1 MLEIL
6 KRMILEFQERPMRKI
21 ANRKLR
27 FPMLP
32 GKATIITGMRRT
44 GKTSFCYQKMT
55 ELIAEGTDK
64 TQLLYLNFEDDRLY
78 GFKIDD
84 CQSILDAFYSLFPD
98 NRRKECYFFLDE
110 IQNVDD
116 WERFVRR
123 LLDTTDTH
131 VILTGSSSKLLT
143 VEIAT
148 AMRGRSISQE
158 VLPFSFEEFLQY
170 KNIFEAIPENLSDND
185 IAHLRHE
192 IEHYFRIGGFPEI
205 YPYPDVATR
214 GEILQEYSNMVVL
227 KDVVERHNISN
238 QTALRYLVSALYN
251 ADAQKFS
258 VTNFWKVL
266 NKGMQVKCSKND
278 LFAFM
283 KYLEEAY
290 IIFRTEL
297 HANSQK
303 AKLVNPNKVY
313 LIDVG
318 LVRAMAEDPEANRG
332 WLLENLVY
340 LHLRRLKFDISYYNT
355 SENKEVDFYAFNKI
369 SREKM
374 LIQATWSLADAETAK
389 REIAPLV
396 SAGAELNIAK
406 RFIVTWN
413 EETELADGIKVIPL
427 WKFLIDHY

>member
-27 FPMLP
+27 FPMLA

-55 ELIAEGTDK
+55 ELLAEGIDK

-84 CQSILDAFYSLFPD
+84 CQSILDAFYSLYPD

-123 LLDTTDTH
+123 LLDTTDIH
-131 VILTGSSSKLLT
+131 VVLTGSSSKLLT

-170 KNIFEAIPENLSDND
+170 KNVFETIPENLSDND

-290 IIFRTEL
+290 IIFRAEL

-313 LIDVG
+313 LIDIG
-318 LVRAMAEDPEANRG
+318 LVRAMVEDPEANRG

-355 SENKEVDFYAFNKI
+355 SDNKEVDFYAFNKI

-374 LIQATWSLADAETAK
+374 LIQSTWSLADAETAK

-396 SAGAELNIAK
+396 CAGAELNIAK

-427 WKFLIDHY
+427 WKFLIDRY

>member
-6 KRMILEFQERPMRKI
+6 KRMILEFQERPMRKV
-21 ANRKLR
+21 ATRNLR
-27 FPMLP
+27 FPMLE

-55 ELIAEGTDK
+55 ELIVAGTDK

-78 GFKIDD
+78 GFKVNN
-84 CQSILDAFYSLFPD
+84 CQSILDAFYSLYPE
-98 NRRKECYFFLDE
+98 NRQKECYFFFDE
-110 IQNVDD
+110 IQNVVD

-123 LLDTTDTH
+123 LLDTTDIH
-131 VILTGSSSKLLT
+131 VVLTGSSSKLLT

-148 AMRGRSISQE
+148 AMRGRSICQE
-158 VLPFSFEEFLQY
+158 VLPFSFEEFLYY
-170 KNIFEAIPENLSDND
+170 KDVFKTIPENLSDND

-192 IEHYFRIGGFPEI
+192 IEYYFRIGGFPEV
-205 YPYPDVATR
+205 YQYPDVATR

-238 QTALRYLVSALYN
+238 PTALRYLVSSLYN

-258 VTNFWKVL
+258 VTNFWKML

-297 HANSQK
+297 HTNSQK

-318 LVRAMAEDPEANRG
+318 LVRAMVEDPEANRG

-340 LHLRRLKFDISYYNT
+340 LHLRRLKFDVSYYNT
-355 SENKEVDFYAFNKI
+355 FDNKEVDFYAFNRI

-374 LIQATWSLADAETAK
+374 LIQSTWSLSDPETAK

-396 SAGAELNIAK
+396 TAGTELNISK
-406 RFIVTWN
+406 RIIVTWN
-413 EETELADGIKVIPL
+413 EETELADSIKVVPL
-427 WKFLIDHY
+427 WKFLINHY

>member
-123 LLDTTDTH
+123 LLDTTDIH

-205 YPYPDVATR
+205 YPYPDAATR

-238 QTALRYLVSALYN
+238 LTALRYLVSALYN

-258 VTNFWKVL
+258 VTNFWKLL

-313 LIDVG
+313 LIDIG

-389 REIAPLV
+389 REIAPLA
-396 SAGAELNIAK
+396 SAGVELNIAK

>member
-1 MLEIL
+1 MFKRTVFPLIK
-6 KRMILEFQERPMRKI
+6 KRMQEP
-21 ANRKLR
+21 
-27 FPMLP
+27 
-32 GKATIITGMRRT
+32 RRLIQIVSGPRQI
-44 GKTSFCYQKMT
+44 GKTTTVRQALQECSCAFAYHV
-55 ELIAEGTDK
+55 IEGGNRYRNDFISSAW
-64 TQLLYLNFEDDRLY
+64 NEARL
-78 GFKIDD
+78 KIK
-84 CQSILDAFYSLFPD
+84 SEKLSEFILVF
-98 NRRKECYFFLDE
+98 DE
-110 IQNVDD
+110 IQNVVD

-123 LLDTTDTH
+123 LLDTTDIH

-148 AMRGRSISQE
+148 AMRGRSICQE
-158 VLPFSFEEFLQY
+158 VLPFSFEEFLYY
-170 KNIFEAIPENLSDND
+170 KDVFKAIPENLSDND

-192 IEHYFRIGGFPEI
+192 IEHYFRIGGFPEV
-205 YPYPDVATR
+205 YQYPDVATR

-238 QTALRYLVSALYN
+238 PTALRYLVSSLYN

-258 VTNFWKVL
+258 VTNFWKTL

-297 HANSQK
+297 HTNSQK

-318 LVRAMAEDPEANRG
+318 LVRAMVEDPEANRG

-340 LHLRRLKFDISYYNT
+340 LHLRRLRCDVSYYNT
-355 SENKEVDFYAFNKI
+355 FDNKEVDFYAFNRI

-374 LIQATWSLADAETAK
+374 LIQSTWSLSDPETAK

-396 SAGAELNIAK
+396 TAGTELNISK
-406 RFIVTWN
+406 RIIVTWN
-413 EETELADGIKVIPL
+413 EETELADSIKVVPL
-427 WKFLIDHY
+427 WKFLINHY

>member
-1 MLEIL
+1 MFKRTVFPLIK
-6 KRMILEFQERPMRKI
+6 KRMQEP
-21 ANRKLR
+21 
-27 FPMLP
+27 
-32 GKATIITGMRRT
+32 RRLIQIVSGPRQI
-44 GKTSFCYQKMT
+44 GKTTTVRQALQECSCAFAYHV
-55 ELIAEGTDK
+55 IEGGNRYRNDFISSAW
-64 TQLLYLNFEDDRLY
+64 NEARL
-78 GFKIDD
+78 KIK
-84 CQSILDAFYSLFPD
+84 SEKLSEFILVF
-98 NRRKECYFFLDE
+98 DE
-110 IQNVDD
+110 IQNVVD

-123 LLDTTDTH
+123 LLDTTDIH

-148 AMRGRSISQE
+148 AMRGRSICQE
-158 VLPFSFEEFLQY
+158 VLPFSFEEFLYY
-170 KNIFEAIPENLSDND
+170 KDVFKAIPENLSDND

-205 YPYPDVATR
+205 YQYPDVATR

-238 QTALRYLVSALYN
+238 PTALRYLVSSLYN

-258 VTNFWKVL
+258 VTNFWKTL

-297 HANSQK
+297 HTNSQK

-318 LVRAMAEDPEANRG
+318 LVRAMVEDPEANRG

-340 LHLRRLKFDISYYNT
+340 LHLRRLKFEVSYYNT
-355 SENKEVDFYAFNKI
+355 FDNKEVDFYAFNRI

-374 LIQATWSLADAETAK
+374 LIQSTWSLSDPETAK

-396 SAGAELNIAK
+396 TAGTELNISK
-406 RFIVTWN
+406 RIIVTWN
-413 EETELADGIKVIPL
+413 EETELADSIKVVPL
-427 WKFLIDHY
+427 WKFLINHY